1 MSEQELRSLMAGLR
15 ADLKNICRSLD
26 TQRQEG
32 RELGEKIV
40 GLLEKT
46 ADMNARLKSVERHV
60 NTECVLKDG
69 TINKIELKLERLRV
83 SFFWIIAGSAAGGG
97 IATGALEIIGK
108 VLAK

>member
-32 RELGEKIV
+32 RERGEKIV

-46 ADMNARLKSVERHV
+46 ADMNARLKSVENHI
-60 NTECVLKDG
+60 NTECVVKNG
-69 TINKIELKLERLRV
+69 TINDIKLKLERLRV
-83 SFFWIIAGSAAGGG
+83 SFVWIVAGSAVGGG
-97 IATGALEIIGK
+97 VSSGALEIMGK
-108 VLAK
+108 LLGQ

>member
-15 ADLKNICRSLD
+15 VDLKNICRSLD
-26 TQRQEG
+26 IQRQEG
-32 RELGEKIV
+32 KERGEKIV

-60 NTECVLKDG
+60 STECVLKDG

-83 SFFWIIAGSAAGGG
+83 SFIWIVAGSAAGGG
-97 IATGALEIIGK
+97 VSAGVFEIVGK
-108 VLAK
+108 LFS